1 MKKTLIV
8 YYSFEGNTRFISEEI
23 QKVTGG
29 DFLELK
35 PVQEIESKGFSKF
48 IWGGKQ
54 VMSGETPALYPL
66 DKSVEDYDRIFI
78 GTPVWAWSY
87 APALESFFKEVS
99 IKNKEVALFCCSGGG
114 PGSTIEKME
123 KKLAG
128 GENQIIGTIK
138 FRDPL
143 RRDPEVNKKKLQ
155 EWLVTLPE

>member
-35 PVQEIESKGFSKF
+35 PVKEIESKGFSRF

-54 VMSGETPALYPL
+54 VMSGEAPPLHPL

-87 APALESFFKEVS
+87 APAIESFFKEVF
-99 IKNKEVALFCCSGGG
+99 IKNKEVVLFCCSGGG
-114 PGSTIEKME
+114 PASTIEKME

-155 EWLVTLPE
+155 EWLATLPE